1 MIIACNKLCCR
12 GEYEANSDHENDAHD
27 CDQEEFIIV
36 IIVLSPLCL
45 TLPALIIMMISMRA
59 IILI

>member
-27 CDQEEFIIV
+27 CEEGLFMV
-36 IIVLSPLCL
+36 M
-45 TLPALIIMMISMRA
+45 PALATLSHTIIMMISMRA